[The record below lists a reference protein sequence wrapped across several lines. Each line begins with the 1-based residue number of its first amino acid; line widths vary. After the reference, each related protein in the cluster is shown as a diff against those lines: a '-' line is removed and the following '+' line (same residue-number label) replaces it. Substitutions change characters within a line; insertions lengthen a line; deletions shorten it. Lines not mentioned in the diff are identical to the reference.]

1 MERVTDPLA
10 STAGGTRRGWS
21 IRTKLLILLLVLSI
35 APMLIAVLVGQFS
48 TRLVG
53 NRLTAETQRQLEDD
67 AMTRLLQS
75 TRAAAR
81 LAGSEVQQIN
91 LSVIVQGRAAARAI
105 DQARSGDAQLDE
117 ATLYWARADFDDSTK
132 PVPGIETEPD
142 GRRVSSIATSIVLA
156 PGVDPAS
163 VRTDIIAMQLM
174 AEPYARLREFNPG
187 LISSQYTAT
196 VTGVHSAFPG
206 HGGYPRDYDPRTRPW
221 YVLGMDAAAMNEG
234 SGASMRPL
242 WGDPIV
248 DATTARVIIPVAVP
262 VVDDDGAIA
271 GVTAVDIEIRTLI
284 DHFKTAPSWTQRE
297 ELLIVSMVG
306 HEEHGSG
313 NPEELA
319 IYAQRSYEDESSD
332 RSRDIALESF
342 RLDDSA
348 LSLQMATA
356 VRAGESSVMRGTRG
370 GVDLLCA
377 YAPISASDKTTE
389 GAVILTVPYADVID
403 LAESIDDE
411 FWGIIVAQLK
421 SNSTIAA
428 LVIGLVVIIAFR
440 GSRSITR
447 PIHSLVKTVDS
458 VANGDLNAR
467 ADVKTG
473 DELELLADDFNS
485 MIPKLRD
492 RMQLR
497 ESLDL
502 AMEVQQSLLPKGSPT
517 FPGFDIEGRSV
528 YCDET
533 GGDYYDFLM
542 LDRAHDTRLAIAM
555 GDVTGHGIAAALLM
569 TTARALVRSR
579 AGVPGSLAQHITQI
593 NALLSADND
602 HGRFLT
608 LFLLI
613 MDRDRGDIRY
623 VAAGHDPA
631 VIYNPTTDSFREL
644 DGEGG
649 IPLGIDGTWEYHEH
663 AAPIITS
670 GEVMFVGTDGI
681 WEARN
686 AQDKLFGKDRMK
698 EVIRAHAGGTCKDLC
713 DAMLEAV
720 QAYRGAVPQ
729 LDDITMVAVKAV

>member
-1 MERVTDPLA
+1 M
-10 STAGGTRRGWS
+10 STAGGARRGRS
-21 IRTKLLILLLVLSI
+21 IRTKLLVLLLVISI

-53 NRLTAETQRQLEDD
+53 NRLTAETQNQLEDD
-67 AMTRLLQS
+67 AMNRLLQS
-75 TRAAAR
+75 ARAAAR

-91 LSVIVQGRAAARAI
+91 LSVIVQGRAAERAI
-105 DQARSGDAQLDE
+105 DIARAGDATLDTD
-117 ATLYWARADFDDSTK
+117 TLYWSRADFDEGRR

-142 GRRVSSIATSIVLA
+142 GRRISYDVSSIVLA
-156 PGVDPAS
+156 PGVDPEA
-163 VRTDIIAMQLM
+163 VRTDIIAMQVL

-196 VTGVHSAFPG
+196 TSGVHSAYPG
-206 HGGYPRDYDPRTRPW
+206 HGGYPKDYDPRTRPW
-221 YVLGMDAAAMNEG
+221 YTLGTTPISIDHG
-234 SGASMRPL
+234 SGAVMHPH

-248 DATTARVIIPVAVP
+248 DATTGRVIIPVAVP
-262 VVDDDGAIA
+262 VFDEAGAIA
-271 GVTAVDIEIRTLI
+271 GVTAVDIEVRALI
-284 DHFKTAPSWTQRE
+284 DHFKTKPSWTHSE
-297 ELLIVSMVG
+297 ELLIVSKVG
-306 HEEHGSG
+306 HDHSP
-313 NPEELA
+313 PEELS
-319 IYAQRSYEDESSD
+319 IYAQRSYEDDAVD
-332 RSRDIALESF
+332 RDRRVSIESF
-342 RLDDSA
+342 RLDDPA
-348 LSLQMATA
+348 LSGRLAAA
-356 VRAGESSVMRGTRG
+356 VRANETGVIRGTRD

-377 YAPISASDKTTE
+377 YAPIIASERAADA
-389 GAVILTVPYADVID
+389 AVIITVPYTDVIA
-403 LAESIDDE
+403 LANSIDDE

-428 LVIGLVVIIAFR
+428 LVIGAVVVLAFR
-440 GSRSITR
+440 GSRSITK
-447 PIHSLVKTVDS
+447 PIHSLVKTVDL
-458 VANGDLNAR
+458 VANGHLDAR
-467 ADVKTG
+467 AEVTTG

-492 RMQLR
+492 RLQLR

-542 LDRAHDTRLAIAM
+542 LDRAHDSRLAIAM

-579 AGVPGSLAQHITQI
+579 ATVPGSLAEHITQI

-613 MDRDRGDIRY
+613 MDRERGDIRY

-631 VIYNPTTDSFREL
+631 VIYNPATDSFREL

-649 IPLGIDGTWEYHEH
+649 IPLGIDGTWKYDEH
-663 AAPIITS
+663 TAPILS
-670 GEVMFVGTDGI
+670 PGEVMFVGTDGI

-720 QAYRGAVPQ
+720 KAYRGSVAQ